1 MKTVKIDINNND
13 TVIPLM
19 AGALYDLHDLV
30 NDKIEELKKESCEVE
45 EPEEILTEIR
55 HFRAIRNRLANYL

>member
-1 MKTVKIDINNND
+1 MKTVKIDMNNND
-13 TVIPLM
+13 TLIPLM

>member
-30 NDKIEELKKESCEVE
+30 NDKVEELRKESYEAE
-45 EPEEILTEIR
+45 EPEEILAEIR
-55 HFRAIRNRLANYL
+55 HFRAIRNRLSNYL

>member
-19 AGALYDLHDLV
+19 AGALYDLHYLV
-30 NDKIEELKKESCEVE
+30 NDKVEELRKESCEAE
-45 EPEEILTEIR
+45 EPEEILAEIR
-55 HFRAIRNRLANYL
+55 HFRAIRNRLSNYL